1 LRIRL
6 HCVSEQRLLESNLKY
21 WWQKA
26 VLAALREAQVDL
38 LPGKIAEAERVVSE
52 RLVQEVADP
61 DERLALRGAVI
72 ALECVRHAST
82 EKH

>member
-1 LRIRL
+1 
-6 HCVSEQRLLESNLKY
+6 VSEQRLLDSSLKY
-21 WWQKA
+21 RWQRA
-26 VLAALREAQVDL
+26 VLAALREPQLEL
-38 LPGKIAEAERVVSE
+38 LPDKIAEAERAVSE

-72 ALECVRHAST
+72 ALECVRHANT